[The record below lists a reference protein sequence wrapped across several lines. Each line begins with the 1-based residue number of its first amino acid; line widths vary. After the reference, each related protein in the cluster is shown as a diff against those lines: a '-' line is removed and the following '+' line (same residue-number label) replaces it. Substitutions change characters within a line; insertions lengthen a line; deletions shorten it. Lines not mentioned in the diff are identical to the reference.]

1 MDKSWIKADR
11 DSLQYEIGVEN
22 FLIFAEDNAKNP
34 KKIRCPCA
42 RCVNFKKFPVDII
55 RGHLYDSGF
64 SLGYFEWIWHGEE
77 VCNSTKLAV
86 GSSSPKVPKGFNLLY
101 KHAATWM
108 KTTGVSIKIK
118 CEKEVFGVQK
128 IIYVLHE
135 NVVSLLEYKMLGQAV
150 IASYMA

>member
-86 GSSSPKVPKGFNLLY
+86 GSSCPPPKPTPPTEIYNVCE
-101 KHAATWM
+101 AAYSKDDYNNDESEDFKRFVANAEQPLFEGSECT
-108 KTTGVSIKIK
+108 KLET
-118 CEKEVFGVQK
+118 
-128 IIYVLHE
+128 VLKLH
-135 NVVSLLEYKMLGQAV
+135 N
-150 IASYMA
+150 